1 MAAVWQANEITA
13 VKRRA
18 DVIVYLSDGV
28 SLADRGTD
36 LIGDGVVYFCGPTSP
51 DYAVALGTMTNK
63 RRPLVVADDTVES
76 VDTGADTL
84 TLTTHGYET
93 GDGPFDCD
101 ELIGIDPDSIAIGA
115 DFWIIAVTANTIAIA
130 ESLADAYSDTRVAL
144 SGNETAAVI
153 SDNASTQRGLDGLFT
168 YEATQTETDH
178 DAPESSIIVEGASY
192 TRSYTTVN
200 MTDESASVW
209 EQVMEGAHTYGDGM
223 RGALSILAGES
234 SGYDTGTIVFRDLAD
249 SKNRWT
255 FTVNATGRLTAVANN
270 LT

>member
-1 MAAVWQANEITA
+1 MAAVWQKNEITA
-13 VKRRA
+13 TKRRA
-18 DVIVYLSDGV
+18 DLIVYLSDGV
-28 SLADRGTD
+28 SFADRGTD

-93 GDGPFDCD
+93 GDGPFDCN

-115 DFWIIAVTANTIAIA
+115 DFWIIAVSANTIAIA
-130 ESLADAYSDTRVAL
+130 ETLADAYSDTRVAL
-144 SGNETAAVI
+144 SGNETGAII
-153 SDNASTQRGLDGLFT
+153 SDNANTQRGLDGLFT
-168 YEATQTETDH
+168 YQATQVETDH

-200 MTDESASVW
+200 MSSEAASVL
-209 EQVMEGAHTYGDGM
+209 EQALEGSLTVADGL
-223 RGALSILAGES
+223 RVILRDVAAKFS
-234 SGYDTGTIVFRDLAD
+234 KSGNDYVKRDLAD
-249 SKNRWT
+249 SKDSHSG
-255 FTVNATGRLTAVANN
+255 TVTSAGRVSATIIDPT
-270 LT
+270 